1 MGKASRD
8 KGKRGER
15 EVAQLLK
22 DRGIHHDRTL
32 DGRNQV
38 HGDIL
43 LSDMA
48 LEVRRREQVS
58 IVKWSR
64 EHEAEVPDHLIA
76 AVVYRTNGE
85 PWRIS
90 LPLDDFLSI
99 IEN

>member
-43 LSDMA
+43 LRDMA